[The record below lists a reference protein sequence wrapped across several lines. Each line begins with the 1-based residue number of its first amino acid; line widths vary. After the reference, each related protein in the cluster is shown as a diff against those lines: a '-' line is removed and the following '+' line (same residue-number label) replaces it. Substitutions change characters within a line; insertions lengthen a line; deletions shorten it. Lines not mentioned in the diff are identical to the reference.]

1 RFVQYALRYPKRQPE
16 GGRAY
21 QPKAAIFVPCKG
33 LDPEFEK
40 NLQPLFEQDYPDYEL
55 VFVTES
61 TTDPAHAILTR
72 LIEESPRSAWLL
84 VAGQARIRGQKI
96 HNLCAAIEMIDAT
109 DRRTEVFVFADAD
122 ARPGR
127 DWLAEMVAP
136 LGDKRVGATTGF
148 RWFLPTA
155 AAGSWPERTAQAVV
169 VTLLSIWNSAALSL
183 LGERSRFA
191 WGGSMAIRRENFE
204 RLEIRRRWE
213 RALSDDYMLTGAIHE
228 ARQRI
233 RFVPAAL
240 LPSAACLSWAELLEF
255 TTRQIRIT
263 RIYSPNVWKVGLVSH
278 AFFVWTFWGGGSLLL
293 LLGKEESRS
302 LPALLAILYLLAGLT
317 AWSRALLARH
327 LLHRSSRNGAAPG
340 TRLGWAGVLAQGV
353 LSPAIS
359 LLYLFNFLRSRQTR
373 RIVWRGIDYEMIS
386 PSETIVR
393 HRPIS
398 ASSPKAPASL
408 SRPR

>member
-1 RFVQYALRYPKRQPE
+1 MKIVVILFEGLASLLLLQSLAALVAAARFVQYALRYPKRQPE

-72 LIEESPRSAWLL
+72 MIQESTRSAWLL

-155 AAGSWPERTAQAVV
+155 AAGSWKERAAQAVV

-240 LPSAACLSWAELLEF
+240 LPSAARLSWGELLEF

-263 RIYSPNVWKVGLVSH
+263 RIYSPNVWKGGLISH
-278 AFFVWTFWGGGSLLL
+278 GFFVWTFWGGRVPCRAARKGRESLAPLAV
-293 LLGKEESRS
+293 GPS
-302 LPALLAILYLLAGLT
+302 LPASGSDRMVT
-317 AWSRALLARH
+317 
-327 LLHRSSRNGAAPG
+327 
-340 TRLGWAGVLAQGV
+340 
-353 LSPAIS
+353 SPAGS
-359 LLYLFNFLRSRQTR
+359 VAALP
-373 RIVWRGIDYEMIS
+373 YEWQWDATALADQLGHDCR
-386 PSETIVR
+386 PR
-393 HRPIS
+393 H
-398 ASSPKAPASL
+398 SL
-408 SRPR
+408 SSDFGTLSLQLPSLAPDKTDRLAWGRL